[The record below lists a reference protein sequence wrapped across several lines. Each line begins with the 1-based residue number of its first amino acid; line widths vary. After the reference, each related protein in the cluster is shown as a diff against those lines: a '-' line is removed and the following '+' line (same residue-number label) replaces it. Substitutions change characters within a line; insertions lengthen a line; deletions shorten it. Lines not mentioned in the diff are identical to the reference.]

1 MAYKHEQTTVILRL
15 RNSIRAF
22 KILDIKGNNLI
33 TRNNF
38 NKDKTVEFEV
48 LNPDNYNIGDYVD
61 MIFFRTGSSSY
72 RIELIGHTPSGF
84 MPVNGEDIAF

>member
-1 MAYKHEQTTVILRL
+1 MAYKHEQTTVLLRL

-33 TRNNF
+33 IRNNF

-48 LNPDNYNIGDYVD
+48 LNPNNYNIGDYVD
-61 MIFFRTGSSSY
+61 MIFCRTGSNSH
-72 RIELIGHTPSGF
+72 RIELIGHTPLEF
-84 MPVNGEDIAF
+84 IPDNRQDII